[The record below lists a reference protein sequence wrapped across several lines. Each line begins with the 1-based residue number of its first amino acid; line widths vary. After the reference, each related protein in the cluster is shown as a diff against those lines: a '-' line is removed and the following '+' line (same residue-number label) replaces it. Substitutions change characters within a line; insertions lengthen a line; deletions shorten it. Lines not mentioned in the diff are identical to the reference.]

1 METHLG
7 VPTFFVA
14 LSCEDLRRK
23 EFLEIMQKLNE
34 TDFDHIM
41 IVAIF

>member
-1 METHLG
+1 MGKHLS
-7 VPTFFVA
+7 VPKFFVA

-23 EFLEIMQKLNE
+23 EFLEIIQKLNE

>member
-1 METHLG
+1 MGKHLG
-7 VPTFFVA
+7 VPKFFVA

-23 EFLEIMQKLNE
+23 EFLEIIQKLNE